1 MIMDTKI
8 VFQGK
13 AKDDQEILI
22 RYPEISD
29 AKAMTDY
36 INTLSDER
44 TFITYQGEH
53 ETLESETDF
62 LNSKLKGIEDKK
74 SVMLLVFSENKLIG
88 NSAID
93 LGKRTERHIGT
104 LGISIAKDYRG
115 KGIGKILL
123 QQIEKE
129 ALKNLDGLEIIF
141 LTAFASNEKAVKMYE
156 KAGYKV
162 FGKFPNGVKL
172 ENGYDDHI
180 LKYKWVK

>member
-1 MIMDTKI
+1 MDTKI

-13 AKDDQEILI
+13 TETGIEILI
-22 RYPEISD
+22 RYPDSSD
-29 AKAMTDY
+29 AQVMTDY

-44 TFITYQGEH
+44 TFIAYQGEH
-53 ETLESETDF
+53 ETLETEISF
-62 LNSKLKGIEDKK
+62 LNSKLEQILNKK
-74 SVMLLVFSENKLIG
+74 SVMLLVFADNKLIG

-123 QQIEKE
+123 DQIEKE
-129 ALKNLDGLEIIF
+129 AIETLPDLEIIF
-141 LTAFASNEKAVKMYE
+141 LTAFASNEKAVRMYE

-162 FGKFPNGVKL
+162 LGKFPNGIKL

-180 LKYKWVK
+180 LKYKNVK